1 MFPSTARV
9 GIYVDGANIMRN
21 GGFGMR
27 YDVLREFACRD
38 NAEPIR
44 LNVYLTIDEAR
55 TRVDPVYKNAQYGY
69 FSKLRDFG
77 FKVIEKTVRWYVDEA
92 GNRFGKADADLDMG
106 VDALLQSSHL
116 DRVLLVSG
124 DGDFVQVV
132 RALQNRGCRVEV
144 LAFENVSSDLKQEA
158 DLFMSGYLVPQLLP
172 ISSARTGPPWGE
184 IGSRVR
190 GFCYMH
196 KEEGYGFFR
205 FMKRIAPGLWI
216 TDTRQP
222 NSPYE
227 TVFFH
232 DSQLPPNVTPS
243 QLPSRQIIFEFDL
256 AQSERKEGQSLQ
268 AENIERVTTS
278 QATAP

>member
-1 MFPSTARV
+1 MQRSIARV

-44 LNVYLTIDEAR
+44 LNVYLTFDEERAQE
-55 TRVDPVYKNAQYGY
+55 DPGYKHAQFGY
-69 FSKLRDFG
+69 FSRLRDFG
-77 FKVIEKTVRWYVDEA
+77 YKVIVKAVKWYRDDQ
-92 GNRFGKADADLDMG
+92 GNRFGKADADLDLA
-106 VDALLQSSHL
+106 VDALLQSSNL
-116 DRVLLVSG
+116 DRVLLATG

-144 LAFENVSSDLKQEA
+144 VAFENISRELREEV
-158 DLFMSGYLVPQLLP
+158 DLFVYGYLVPNLLP
-172 ISSARTGPPWGE
+172 TTGGRRSQPSPPAPPWGDV
-184 IGSRVR
+184 GSRVR

-205 FMKRIAPGLWI
+205 FMRRISSGLWI
-216 TDTRQP
+216 TDTRQSG
-222 NSPYE
+222 SPYE

-232 DSQLPPNVTPS
+232 DSQLPHEVHPS
-243 QLPSRQIIFEFDL
+243 QLPSRHILFEFDL
-256 AQSERKEGQSLQ
+256 ATSEREDGGKLQ
-268 AENIERVTTS
+268 AENIERVGG
-278 QATAP
+278 